1 MAASSPLPLFG
12 DITHRTGVSPCVVM
26 LQIEDLR
33 LSMGRLE
40 REAARR
46 EDALKQEISDVQQVS
61 AAHVTRTSSRT
72 RVSNV

>member
-1 MAASSPLPLFG
+1 
-12 DITHRTGVSPCVVM
+12 M